1 LTPAVK
7 RLIDIL
13 LSLIGIIIFLPIMI
27 FIALFI
33 KLDSRGPVFY
43 FADRVGKNMKN
54 FKMHKFRTM
63 INTPL
68 NVGDSVCPQYDP
80 RVTTF
85 GRLLRR
91 TKLNE
96 LPQFLN
102 VLRGEMTFVGPRPET
117 PDLAELYPEEAKRV
131 FLVKPGLVGPATIL
145 GRNEEELYPPGVDA
159 KKYYIEK
166 ILPKKVEID
175 LKYIKNPS
183 FFKELHYILM
193 GVKET
198 SVGALKKKHIY
209 DNRSQIYLFI
219 ADIFLI
225 ICSYILAVV
234 ICSKI
239 LTGGG
244 NFIKSLTILPL
255 VTMILLAFNVYFG
268 IYNCLI
274 RYISYHEILGV
285 LKGVASGSLFL
296 ILLAWVFGLDD
307 YSKMIAVMNWPFLII
322 ALSGFRVCLKLYW
335 DKMNPEV
342 ETIEKRR
349 ILIFG
354 AGDVGIYA
362 YLTLN
367 LEKNSP
373 FEVVGFISD
382 APNEY
387 GKKIRGLKVL
397 GNRYHIKTLAQLYKV
412 EEIILA
418 EPNAN
423 PEVLNEVVEI
433 CQKLGLRYR
442 VFSSLSN
449 VDAVNRN
456 TFPVRTLQFRD
467 LLPLERIHTD
477 RNAVKRILTD
487 KTVLINGSGGALGME
502 LCHQILQL
510 GCRKLIIVD
519 RYESYLA
526 ELIVSLLNVFS
537 HDLIIPVLGDTDKI
551 DTLEEVFENH
561 QPDIV
566 FHASMR
572 KYVPF
577 LTLKLDNV
585 GQANYVR
592 TFNLARVASKFNCEH
607 FVMISSLLAA
617 QNSNPIMDSLRVAE
631 VSSEH
636 FFNDTNTCLVI
647 ARICDIIENRGGVV
661 SIIEDQIREHQAVT
675 LPSADAQTFLMSK
688 YSAAAFILQ
697 TLVEVNKSAPEERVF
712 TCKHSL
718 HMPIVEVASIL
729 ANLYG
734 LNLKADLP
742 IKYTAQSK
750 ENTYLTLKNMS
761 LLTSKYSP
769 SIKLLNPKTVLTS
782 EKLKSIF
789 KDFVLTNNNKP
800 ALQDWKAQTKELIK
814 LCGPDIFVSES

>member
-1 LTPAVK
+1 MSAVK

-13 LSLIGIIIFLPIMI
+13 LSLIGIIIFMPFMI
-27 FIALFI
+27 FIILFI

-54 FKMHKFRTM
+54 FKMYKFRTM

-102 VLRGEMTFVGPRPET
+102 ILKGEMTFVGPRPET
-117 PDLAELYPEEAKRV
+117 PDLAELYPEKSKRI
-131 FLVKPGLVGPATIL
+131 FSVKPGLVGPSTIL

-159 KKYYIEK
+159 KKYYIEQ

-175 LKYIKNPS
+175 LEYIKNPNLI
-183 FFKELHYILM
+183 KDLQYILM

-198 SVGALKKKHIY
+198 LVGALKKKHVY
-209 DNRSQIYLFI
+209 ENRSQIYLFI

-225 ICSYILAVV
+225 ICSFILAVV

-268 IYNCLI
+268 MYNCLI

-285 LKGVASGSLFL
+285 LKGVTSGSLFL
-296 ILLAWVFGLDD
+296 VLVAWAVGLDD

-335 DKMNPEV
+335 NKMNPEV

-349 ILIFG
+349 VLIFG
-354 AGDVGIYA
+354 AGDEGIYA

-397 GNRYHIKTLAQLYKV
+397 GNRHHIKDLARLYKV

-418 EPNAN
+418 KPNAN
-423 PEVLNEVVEI
+423 PELINEVVKI
-433 CQKLGLRYR
+433 CQKACLKYR
-442 VFSSLSN
+442 VFSSLRN
-449 VDAVNRN
+449 VDALSRH
-456 TFPVRTLQFRD
+456 TFPVKTLEFID
-467 LLPLERIHTD
+467 LLPLERIDTD
-477 RNAVKRILTD
+477 RNAVKRILAG
-487 KTVLINGSGGALGME
+487 KTVLVNGSGGALGME

-519 RYESYLA
+519 RYESYLS
-526 ELIVSLLNVFS
+526 ELLFSLISVFS
-537 HDLIIPVLGDTDKI
+537 PDLIIPVVLDTDKT
-551 DTLEEVFENH
+551 DALEQVFENH

-577 LTLKLDNV
+577 LTLNIDNV
-585 GQANYVR
+585 GQVNYLR
-592 TFNLARVASKFNCEH
+592 TFNLAKIASKSKCKL

-617 QNSNPIMDSLRVAE
+617 QNGNPIADSLRVAE
-631 VSSEH
+631 VSLEH
-636 FFNDTNTCLVI
+636 FFNDTNTRLVI
-647 ARICDIIENRGGVV
+647 ARICDVIENRGGVV
-661 SIIEDQIREHQAVT
+661 SIIENQIRNYQAVT
-675 LPSADAQTFLMSK
+675 LPSADAQISLMSK
-688 YSAAAFILQ
+688 NSAAAFILQ
-697 TLVEVNKSAPEERVF
+697 TLVEVNEMAREKRIF
-712 TCKHSL
+712 NCKPIL
-718 HMPIVEVASIL
+718 HMSLLEVASKL
-729 ANLYG
+729 ADLYG
-734 LNLKADLP
+734 LKLEDDLP

-750 ENTYLTLKNMS
+750 EHTDLTLKNMS
-761 LLTSKYSP
+761 SSTSIYSP
-769 SIKLLNPKTVLTS
+769 SIKLLNANAVVTI
-782 EKLKSIF
+782 EKLKSVF
-789 KDFVLTNNNKP
+789 KDFVLNNTNN
-800 ALQDWKAQTKELIK
+800 LSRQDWKVQTQELIK
-814 LCGPDIFVSES
+814 HCQPDIFGSKL